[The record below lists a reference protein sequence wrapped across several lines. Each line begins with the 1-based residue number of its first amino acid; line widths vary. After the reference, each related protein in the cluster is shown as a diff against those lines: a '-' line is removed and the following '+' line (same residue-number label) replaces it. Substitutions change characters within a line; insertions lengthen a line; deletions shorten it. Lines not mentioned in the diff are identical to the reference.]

1 MRHCRLRQYGASAE
15 PSGTVGSSTGV
26 RGRPFQS
33 SYCTTIIRLIIEIS
47 GIVGTETT
55 SWNAYFTGYGAA
67 AMSTDL
73 TERT

>member
-1 MRHCRLRQYGASAE
+1 M
-15 PSGTVGSSTGV
+15 GSNTRV

-33 SYCTTIIRLIIEIS
+33 SYCTTIIEIIEIS
-47 GIVGTETT
+47 GIVGTETA

>member
-1 MRHCRLRQYGASAE
+1 M
-15 PSGTVGSSTGV
+15 GSNTRV

-33 SYCTTIIRLIIEIS
+33 YCTTIIGIS
-47 GIVGTETT
+47 GIVGTETA